1 MDQQMPIMDGHTA
14 TKVIRDIEKKTG
26 GHVPVLGVTANVR
39 DAQQDEMMNSGMD
52 DIIHKPY
59 STQELVKKIK
69 HLIETESKQ

>member
-1 MDQQMPIMDGHTA
+1 
-14 TKVIRDIEKKTG
+14 
-26 GHVPVLGVTANVR
+26 LGVTANVR
-39 DAQQDEMMNSGMD
+39 EAQQDEMMDSGMD